1 MKSTLESHPV
11 LAYFVL
17 TFVISWGGVLILG
30 SPHGMPTTSQK
41 FEQLYP
47 IVFLPYLLG
56 PLVSSLILTGLID
69 GTDGFR
75 ELLVRLATWRV
86 SVKWYAIA
94 VLTAP
99 LLILGVLGALSLNSS
114 AFLPALFV
122 VEDKLSVLLTGAAI
136 GFFGGGLMEEPGWTG
151 FAVPK
156 LRERLNILRTGLLMG
171 FVWGIWHFLPTY
183 WGSGDASGTLSLAL
197 LLPPLVFYAAVL
209 PAYRLLMVW
218 VFDRT
223 ASLLVA
229 MLMHASLTA
238 CSLFI
243 LAPGVQGADLVI
255 YYLILA
261 GLLWAAAWA
270 VITFS
275 HD

>member
-1 MKSTLESHPV
+1 MKSILKSHPV
-11 LAYFVL
+11 LAYFIL
-17 TFVISWGGVLILG
+17 TFAISWGGVLILG
-30 SPHGMPTTSQK
+30 APHGMPTTSQK

-56 PLVSSLILTGLID
+56 PLLSSLILTGLID
-69 GTDGFR
+69 GRTGFR
-75 ELLVRLATWRV
+75 ELLSRLTTWRV
-86 SVKWYAIA
+86 SIQWYAVA

-99 LLILGVLGALSLNSS
+99 VIILAVLGSLSLRTS
-114 AFLPALFV
+114 AYLPALFTGD
-122 VEDKLSVLLTGAAI
+122 DKTTLLLTGAAI

-156 LRERLNILRTGLLMG
+156 LREHLSILKTGLLVG
-171 FVWGIWHFLPTY
+171 FVWGLWHFLPTY
-183 WGSGDASGTLSLAL
+183 WGSGDAAGELSLAL

-209 PAYRLLMVW
+209 PAYRLLMIW
-218 VFDRT
+218 VFQGT
-223 ASLLVA
+223 KSLLVV

-243 LAPGVQGADLVI
+243 LAPEVQGAGLVL

-270 VITFS
+270 VFKFTQ
-275 HD
+275 D